1 MRHSYL
7 RPLGIG
13 SNNDDAMR
21 IGDKPGSD
29 VPGRQGGGYTR
40 HQSISTTH

>member
-29 VPGRQGGGYTR
+29 VPGDKAVDIHVINQ
-40 HQSISTTH
+40 